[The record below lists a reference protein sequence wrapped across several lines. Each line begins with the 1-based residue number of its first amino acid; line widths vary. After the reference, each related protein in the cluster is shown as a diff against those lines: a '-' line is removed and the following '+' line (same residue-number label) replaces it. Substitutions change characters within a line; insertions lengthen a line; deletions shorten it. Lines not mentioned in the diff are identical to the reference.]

1 MKIPLKIYFAGELF
15 DHKHLTGNAI
25 LASYIENTAPEKY
38 QVVLPQNSES
48 GSERAEEIRNNDL
61 RLLLESDLALFNF
74 DGTDLDSGTVAE
86 FMFAKMLDIP
96 SVILRTDFRLAG
108 DQKGI
113 GDKWNL
119 MCSFYPRTESV
130 TINAM
135 ELYRHA
141 HNHKHEHKHKKGEKC
156 ECEKAYP
163 IDIFYNSIAGELI
176 KAFDKVRRKKSIFGK
191 DQDKILAAYSLAST
205 FPGEKF
211 SKACG
216 KSEKIRTL
224 IKEKIQKGIY

>member
-1 MKIPLKIYFAGELF
+1 MKETLNIYFAGELF

-25 LASYIENTAPEKY
+25 LASYINNAGAGKY
-38 QVVLPQNSES
+38 KVVLPQDIEC
-48 GSERAEEIRNNDL
+48 GTERAGEIRDNDL

-108 DQKGI
+108 DQKGV

-119 MCSFYPRTESV
+119 MCSFYPRTEPVS
-130 TINAM
+130 INAM

-141 HNHKHEHKHKKGEKC
+141 HSHKHSKTCDC
-156 ECEKAYP
+156 EALYP
-163 IDIFYNSIAGELI
+163 IDIFYNKIAGILV
-176 KAFDKVRRKKSIFGK
+176 KAFDKVRRRKSIFGK
-191 DQDKILAAYSLAST
+191 DADKLSSAYLLAVS
-205 FPGEKF
+205 FPGEAFRK
-211 SKACG
+211 SCG
-216 KSEKIRTL
+216 KPEKLREMIEAKRR
-224 IKEKIQKGIY
+224 KGIY

>member
-1 MKIPLKIYFAGELF
+1 MKEPLKIYFAGELF
-15 DHKHLTGNAI
+15 DHKHLTGNTI
-25 LASYIENTAPEKY
+25 LASYINNNAHGKY
-38 QVVLPQNSES
+38 IVVLPQDSES
-48 GSERAEEIRNNDL
+48 GGERAEEIRNNDL

-86 FMFAKMLDIP
+86 FMFAKMIDMP

-119 MCSFYPRTESV
+119 MCSFYPRTEPV

-135 ELYRHA
+135 ELYQHA
-141 HNHKHEHKHKKGEKC
+141 HSHHKHHHGEKC
-156 ECEKAYP
+156 DCETVYP
-163 IDIFYNSIAGELI
+163 IDIFYNRIAGDLI

-191 DQDKILAAYSLAST
+191 DLDKLNAAYDLAVS
-205 FPGEKF
+205 FPGERF
-211 SKACG
+211 RKACG
-216 KSEKIRTL
+216 KPAKLREL
-224 IKEKIQKGIY
+224 IDTKRKKGIY